1 MKKIL
6 LLVLTVI
13 CLLQL
18 FWAEPASAVGVL
30 FCRRVGWNV
39 EYNKMAMK
47 SVGTSTEIMGQIAIT
62 HTDQRF
68 FNETG
73 MLVESIFVFPLPEGA
88 MITELYY
95 WFNGKQYKA
104 EIRERQAAVKDY
116 NNKLRQYLDPAL
128 LEYLGNNL
136 FRLSIAPI
144 NPYSEVRFEIT
155 YMELLCYDFG
165 RVRYKYLLNT
175 LELSPKPLET
185 VMLTIDA
192 QSTQPFKYFKSP
204 SHQNST
210 ATLINKVSDYHYTVV
225 FGDENFYPDRD
236 FEVEFETV
244 RKDVDFHVLTYTPV
258 PADSFGKDS
267 FYALWITPPDSFANW
282 RPIPKD
288 IVFTADVSGSME
300 IGNRIQQVKDALNY
314 FVDQLSPDDRFNIIT
329 FGTHVTKFQPDLVP
343 ATFDNIY
350 AAHAFVF
357 QLYALGMTNIDG
369 ALKASLTQSFGN
381 QTSNNLIF
389 LTDGLPT
396 IGETRIDVLLDSA
409 KARNKKDVRIF
420 TFGIG
425 EEISKAL
432 LIQLARANRG
442 YPTFITKD
450 DSIAVIVSNHFQR
463 ISQPVLS
470 DIKIDFGGLKE
481 WDRYPKLIP
490 DLFWGSQALLLGLY
504 SNSGIFN
511 VTLRAKSFQD
521 TIQLKQ
527 SIAFLDSA
535 GGHRAVP
542 RLWAQ
547 AKIQYLLEQI
557 EIYGEVPELVNQV
570 IDLSLRFGVLTPY
583 TAFYADPTK
592 VSETRP
598 VVQPNDFALDQN
610 YPNPF
615 NPTTTI
621 SYRLPGGKQSYAVT
635 LKIYDALGRL
645 IKVLVQ
651 ENQPPGVY
659 RVVWDG
665 TDMNGRAVA
674 SGIYFYT
681 IQAGDFRQTKKM
693 ILMR

>member
-1 MKKIL
+1 MKKIML
-6 LLVLTVI
+6 LAMTVI
-13 CLLQL
+13 WLLQL

-39 EYNKMAMK
+39 EYNKMAIK
-47 SVGTSTEIMGQIAIT
+47 SLGTTTDILGQIAIT

-73 MLVESIFVFPLPEGA
+73 MLVESIFIFPLPEGA

-116 NNKLRQYLDPAL
+116 NDKLRQYLDPAL
-128 LEYLGNNL
+128 LEYLGDNL

-144 NPYSEVRFEIT
+144 NPNSEVRFEIT
-155 YMELLCYDFG
+155 YMELLSYDFG
-165 RVRYKYLLNT
+165 KVSYKYLLNT

-185 VMLTIDA
+185 VMLTINA
-192 QSTQPFKYFKSP
+192 QSAKPFKYFKSP

-210 ATLINKVSDYHYTVV
+210 ATQISKISDYHYTAV

-236 FEVEFETV
+236 FEIAFETS
-244 RKDVDFHVLTYTPV
+244 RTDVDFHVLTYTPV
-258 PADSFGKDS
+258 PADSFGNDS

-288 IVFTADVSGSME
+288 IVFTADVSSSME
-300 IGNRIQQVKDALNY
+300 GLRLQQLKQAL
-314 FVDQLSPDDRFNIIT
+314 DQFLNLLSPDDRFNIIT

-343 ATFDNIY
+343 ATFDYVY
-350 AAHAFVF
+350 AAHAFVY
-357 QLYALGMTNIDG
+357 QMYALGMTNIDG
-369 ALKASLTQSFGN
+369 ALRASLTQSFGT

-396 IGETRIDVLLDSA
+396 YGETRIDVIADSA
-409 KARNKKDVRIF
+409 NALNKKDVRIF
-420 TFGIG
+420 SFGVG
-425 EEISKAL
+425 ETLSKPL
-432 LIQLARANRG
+432 LIRLARENNG
-442 YPTFITKD
+442 YPTFITAD
-450 DSIAVIVSNHFQR
+450 DSIALVVTNHFNR
-463 ISQPVLS
+463 MSQPVLS
-470 DIKIDFGGLKE
+470 DIQLDFGGLNQ
-481 WDRYPKLIP
+481 WDRYPKTIP
-490 DLFWGSQALLLGLY
+490 DLFWGNQALLLGLY
-504 SNSGIFN
+504 SNSGIFE
-511 VTLRAKSFQD
+511 VKLKAKAFGDS
-521 TIQLKQ
+521 IELKQ
-527 SIAFLDSA
+527 TIAFLDSA

-557 EIYGEVPELVNQV
+557 EIYGEVKELVDQV
-570 IDLSLRFGVLTPY
+570 IDLSIRFGVLTRY

-592 VSETRP
+592 VDQTNP
-598 VVQPNDFALDQN
+598 IVKPTDFALDQN

-621 SYRLPGGKQSYAVT
+621 SYKLPAGKANYFVT

-645 IKVLVQ
+645 IKVLVE
-651 ENQPPGVY
+651 ENQASGLH

-665 TDMNGRAVA
+665 TDMNRRAVA

-681 IQAGDFRQTKKM
+681 IQAGNFRQTKKM
-693 ILMR
+693 VLMR